1 MEKKTIP
8 LGISMAGAISAGAY
22 TAGVMDYLLEALE
35 NWQKAKDLQQEGK
48 LSGIPK
54 HEIVIDI
61 LSGASAGGM
70 TAALTAAAIQTN
82 FDHVSLADVE
92 NNAEKLAKNPLY
104 HSWVDLTEE
113 NHRDMM
119 SQMLSTE
126 DIENDRQGNP
136 DMEVRSVFN
145 SSFIKTVAERHI
157 NSIIK
162 DNAVYRPYF
171 AGDMEVFATLT
182 NLRGIPFEVAFGSS
196 SYTRVHRMK
205 RHFDIAHF
213 RLGIESEYKKDGRI
227 PLNFNDAEGLNKEL
241 LIQSA
246 MATGGFP
253 IGLEPRIIKRLGKY
267 IKENKYLN
275 LGNRPDLHTVNAI
288 DEFLTLNVDG
298 GTINND
304 PFELTQE
311 LLDERMGVLPGE
323 RKTKASDFES
333 VVLMIDPF
341 PNHSDLPDTNYLP
354 LRAFK
359 FIISQI
365 LSAMLG
371 ELRMKEEVLKS
382 AYGDEDYTKFLIIP
396 SRSGANPEIENY
408 IACGS
413 LGGFGGFFNKQF
425 REHDFLLGRRNCQ
438 QFLRKHFSAPVD
450 ADNPI
455 LAYGY
460 EGVEDRYKV
469 SVNHRDY
476 FPLLPDIRVKHDE
489 ITGKYSII
497 YVEDFEE
504 VNFKF
509 PEIKLSYLLGLQDD
523 LEKRIS
529 SLVSNITNGEAP
541 EREKNENDIVK
552 RLRKK
557 PWHQKL
563 LNTTLYQ
570 PLTGLLLWFAKKK
583 VKGIMARKFLDIVI
597 ADMDKNE
604 LLTDDKKLKK

>member
-1 MEKKTIP
+1 MTKKTIH

-22 TAGVMDYLLEALE
+22 TAGVMDYLLEAFE

-54 HEIVIDI
+54 HNIMIDI

-70 TAALTAAAIQTN
+70 TAALTAAAIHTN
-82 FDHVSLADVE
+82 FDHVALTDVV
-92 NNAEKLAKNPLY
+92 NNTDRLAKNPLY

-113 NHRDMM
+113 DHRDMM
-119 SQMLSTE
+119 NQMLSID
-126 DIENDRQGNP
+126 DIENDKQGNP
-136 DMEVRSVFN
+136 DKEVRSVFN
-145 SSFIKTVAERHI
+145 SGFIKTIAERHI
-157 NSIIK
+157 NNMIK
-162 DNAVYRPYF
+162 DKDIQRPYF
-171 AGDMEVFATLT
+171 AADLEIFATLT
-182 NLRGIPFEVAFGSS
+182 NLRGIPFEVSFGSP
-196 SYTRVHRMK
+196 SYARVHRMT

-213 RLGIESEYKKDGRI
+213 KLGFEQEYKKDGRI
-227 PLNFNDAEGLNKEL
+227 PLHFNDAEGLNKDL
-241 LIQSA
+241 LVQSA

-275 LGNRPDLHTVNAI
+275 LGNRPDLHTVNPI
-288 DEFLTLNVDG
+288 DEFMTLNVDG

-311 LLDERMGVLPGE
+311 MLDERMNVSLSGG
-323 RKTKASDFES
+323 RKIKASEFES

-341 PNHSDLPDTNYLP
+341 PNHSDLPDTNYRP

-382 AYGDEDYTKFLIIP
+382 AYGNEDYTKFLIIP
-396 SRSGANPEIENY
+396 SRSGANKETENY

-413 LGGFGGFFNKQF
+413 LGGFGGFFNKDF
-425 REHDFLLGRRNCQ
+425 RKHDFLLGRRNCQ
-438 QFLRKHFSAPVD
+438 QFLKKHFSAPVD
-450 ADNPI
+450 ANNPI

-460 EGVEDRYKV
+460 EGIEDQYKV
-469 SVNHRDY
+469 WVNQRDY
-476 FPLLPDIRVKHDE
+476 FPLLPDIRVKQDE
-489 ITGKYSII
+489 ISGSYSIVF
-497 YVEDFEE
+497 VEDFEE
-504 VNFKF
+504 TGIKF
-509 PEIKLSYLLGLQDD
+509 PEIKLSYLLGLQGD
-523 LEKRIS
+523 LENRIS
-529 SLVSNITNGEAP
+529 SLISNITNGEAP
-541 EREKNENDIVK
+541 EREKNENEIVK

-557 PWHQKL
+557 PWYDKL
-563 LNTTLYQ
+563 LATTLYQ

-583 VKGIMARKFLDIVI
+583 VKGILARKFIDIVV
-597 ADMDKNE
+597 ADMDKNG
-604 LLTDDKKLKK
+604 LLVNDKK